1 MPHNKCITHPKPKQK
16 RTLVNVSFNKITK
29 KNNSKVFT
37 FEMGDG
43 NLQNKEVTSEMAL
56 FKSPK
61 VRRPYEKKK
70 KSGVLQKR
78 SLNLHFF

>member
-43 NLQNKEVTSEMAL
+43 NLQNKEVTSKSPASLRKKKEVRRSTKKK
-56 FKSPK
+56 FKST
-61 VRRPYEKKK
+61 
-70 KSGVLQKR
+70 
-78 SLNLHFF
+78 FFLI